1 VSTNKD
7 KQYSWVPFYE
17 ELAGKLVLYRDRQS
31 ELIDFLEGL
40 RRLGIPISPLED
52 KDKNGKQFLMR
63 ELDPFTFFAT
73 FNRKI
78 KAENRIRIA
87 QEMKKFFS
95 IEAEP
100 PQDFTGLPVVNN
112 MMSWFVAWEFLRR
125 PDDVQ
130 ILWRV
135 FEMATRP
142 NPLDNPDFS
151 GAFDSALS
159 VQCVNFNLTIGLFWI
174 RPRTFISLDSRMR
187 KMIDFKSPKG
197 GLSFDYYHSVVKKIR
212 AEHPEGVPQ
221 LSHSA
226 WLARESTIPGPAGV
240 SEPKV
245 PPADETLQIPMD
257 VNYWMVGAYMD
268 DRDPADQTSRFLSE
282 GIWEKNKFLDLV
294 NSMEVGDRIAIKSTT
309 TQSVGLPFEA
319 RGRTI
324 SKMPIKATG
333 TIVKNRGDGR
343 AVEVDWDDTFEE
355 REWYFY
361 TNRQTIWQLKK
372 EDKYA
377 QRLIRFAFYGD
388 DQDYDF
394 FLQAWEPY
402 WESLDLKRGG
412 EASDILP
419 ARPYS
424 VDDIVAE
431 GVFLQK
437 EDLDRILGRFQ
448 SKKNLILQGAPG
460 VGKSFLARKLAY
472 ALMQEADDHRVQ
484 AVQFHPSFTYEDFV
498 RGYRPTSEAA
508 RFELVDG
515 PLLRICREA
524 EMDPENLYVLLIDE
538 VNRGNTSQIF
548 GEFLS
553 LMEADKRGSDHAI
566 SPLYRRTEMETFSVP
581 ENLYLI
587 GTMNIADRSLA
598 LVDYAL
604 RRRFGFE
611 TMVPRYQDES
621 FQNWLLERRMP
632 LELVRKIVQRM
643 HTLNEEIAND
653 SQLGPD
659 FKIGHSFFCPRGDD
673 FSRLGDRWYSDI
685 VDSEIVP
692 LLKEYWYDS
701 PEKVDLAAE
710 RLRAQ

>member
-1 VSTNKD
+1 MKEENS
-7 KQYSWVPFYE
+7 YSWVPFFE
-17 ELAGKLVLYRDRQS
+17 ELADRLVAYKDRQG
-31 ELIDFLEGL
+31 ELIEFLEDLRNQGL
-40 RRLGIPISPLED
+40 PITPFND
-52 KDKNGKQFLMR
+52 KDDRGRSFVIR
-63 ELDPFTFFAT
+63 EIDPFTFLAVI
-73 FNRKI
+73 NRQLTR
-78 KAENRIRIA
+78 ENRIKIA
-87 QEMKKFFS
+87 EKYREFLK
-95 IEAEP
+95 IVAEAP
-100 PQDFTGLPVVNN
+100 SDFTGIPVVNN
-112 MMSWFVAWEFLRR
+112 QQSWFIAWEHLRR
-125 PDDVQ
+125 STDVPT
-130 ILWRV
+130 LWRV
-135 FEMATRP
+135 FELAVSHDP
-142 NPLDNPDFS
+142 FQHPELPE
-151 GAFDSALS
+151 AFNAALA
-159 VQCVNFNLTIGLFWI
+159 VRGVNFNLTMGLYWI
-174 RPRTFISLDSRMR
+174 RPTTFVSLDR
-187 KMIDFKSPKG
+187 KLRKLLNLNLPPG
-197 GLSFDYYHSVVKKIR
+197 GLNFDYYRSVLKRIKS
-212 AEHPEGVPQ
+212 EHPEGVPQ

-226 WLARESTIPGPAGV
+226 WLAQESTVPGPAGV
-240 SEPKV
+240 SEPEILPV
-245 PPADETLQIPMD
+245 DEVLQIPKD
-257 VNYWMVGAYMD
+257 INYWMVGAYMD

-294 NSMEVGDRIAIKSTT
+294 KSMEVGDRIAIKATT

-324 SKMPIKATG
+324 SKMSIKATG

-412 EASDILP
+412 EASDELP

-424 VDDIVAE
+424 VDDIVAD

-437 EDLDRILGRFQ
+437 DDLERILGRFQ

-472 ALMQEADDHRVQ
+472 ALMQEADDRRVQ

-515 PLLRICREA
+515 PLLRICTEA

-566 SPLYRRTEMETFSVP
+566 SPLYRRTKMETFSVP

-611 TMVPRYQDES
+611 TMVPRYQAES

-632 LELVRKIVQRM
+632 RELVRKIVQRM

-673 FSRLGDRWYSDI
+673 FSALGDRWYSDI